1 MLAELL
7 GERSEGLFELE
18 GLLRGMSGG
27 VSGGVMGWLIL
38 FW

>member
-7 GERSEGLFELE
+7 GERSEGLFEV
-18 GLLRGMSGG
+18 LLRGMSGG